1 VLLSTEAELLVLL
14 PRRASRSATAD
25 ASTHALVVA
34 SSATASLVALTAR
47 SRSSATTTSTSC
59 RCRTLEQPSAE
70 TVLRTWRASEGL
82 RRGEEA
88 ALDELLLVCAGEEG

>member
-1 VLLSTEAELLVLL
+1 MLL

-34 SSATASLVALTAR
+34 SFATASLVALTAR
-47 SRSSATTTSTSC
+47 SRSSAATTSTSC
-59 RCRTLEQPSAE
+59 RCRTLEQPSTE
-70 TVLRTWRASEGL
+70 TVVLRTWRASEGL